1 MAFVAIVAALVAVY
15 VGALLATG
23 TSFGATA
30 QPLRPVEQGCRT
42 VPAAKWN
49 HLVRLERKVD
59 RRSRKI
65 RNRPVCID
73 TYRRLKAHVY
83 AGVRKCKRPD
93 DVVVAGI
100 SVFGPPVER
109 AGGTAYDYSSADPG
123 LAINPYAATTG
134 WNSPRALRWAR
145 RLVRV
150 SAVGTTGI
158 LRVIDKGPAI
168 AGRGIDYTGAGATQV
183 GLNPHN
189 FPTDS
194 IGRAELISRCE
205 LRLMGR

>member
-1 MAFVAIVAALVAVY
+1 ML
-15 VGALLATG
+15 TG
-23 TSFGATA
+23 TAIGATA
-30 QPLRPVEQGCRT
+30 EPLRPVEQGCRT

-49 HLVRLERKVD
+49 NLLRVNRTVTK
-59 RRSRKI
+59 RKI
-65 RNRPVCID
+65 DRNKIKRRPVCIAP
-73 TYRRLKAHVY
+73 YRKLKALVY
-83 AGVRKCKRPD
+83 KRVRECKRPD

-100 SVFGPPVER
+100 SVFGPPAEG
-109 AGGTAYDYSSADPG
+109 AGGTAYGYSTADPG

-150 SAVGTTGI
+150 TAAGTKGI

-168 AGRGIDYTGAGATQV
+168 SGRGIDYTGAGARQV
-183 GLNPHN
+183 GLNPLN

-205 LRLMGR
+205 LRLLGR

>member
-1 MAFVAIVAALVAVY
+1 MK
-15 VGALLATG
+15 TK
-23 TSFGATA
+23 
-30 QPLRPVEQGCRT
+30 PCRT
-42 VPAAKWN
+42 VPADKWN

-59 RRSRKI
+59 GASRRFRD
-65 RNRPVCID
+65 RPVCISP
-73 TYRRLKAHVY
+73 YLRLKAHVY
-83 AGVRKCKRPD
+83 RAVRDCKKPD
-93 DVVVAGI
+93 DVVIAGI

-109 AGGTAYDYSSADPG
+109 AGGTAYNYSSADPG
-123 LAINPYAATTG
+123 LAINPYANTTG

-168 AGRGIDYTGAGATQV
+168 SGRGIDYTGAGARQV
-183 GLNPHN
+183 GLNPRN
-189 FPTDS
+189 FPTDAT
-194 IGRAELISRCE
+194 GRAELISRCE